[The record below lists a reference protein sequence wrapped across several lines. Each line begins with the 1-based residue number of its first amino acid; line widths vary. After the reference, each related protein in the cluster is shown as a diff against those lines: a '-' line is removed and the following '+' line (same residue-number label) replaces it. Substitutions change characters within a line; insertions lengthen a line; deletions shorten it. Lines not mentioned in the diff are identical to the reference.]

1 MNTVIV
7 ASSVAAA
14 SLATTAIGTTCPC
27 VFDDRGLSGADI
39 GRGTRLVVVLP
50 MSKNLAEAAVHR
62 ARQRGA
68 EVIYATIKGLTACTL
83 AEPANEPVEAA

>member
-14 SLATTAIGTTCPC
+14 SLATTAIGTPCPC

-39 GRGTRLVVVLP
+39 GRGTRLVAVLP
-50 MSKNLAEAAVHR
+50 LGKTFLEAVER
-62 ARQRGA
+62 WARIRGA
-68 EVIYATIKGLTACTL
+68 EMVYADIKGLTACTL